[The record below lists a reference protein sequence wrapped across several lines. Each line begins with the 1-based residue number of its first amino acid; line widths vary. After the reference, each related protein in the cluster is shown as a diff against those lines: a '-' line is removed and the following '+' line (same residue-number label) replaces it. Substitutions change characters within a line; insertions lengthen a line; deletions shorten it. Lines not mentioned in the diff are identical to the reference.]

1 MTHEA
6 RALLFAVCL
15 AAGMLVLFEVGRRLG
30 RRRRARD
37 PEGARE
43 GFAPIDGA
51 IFGLLGLL
59 IAFTFSGAASRFDT
73 RRELIVEEANDI
85 GTAYLRLDLLP
96 AAAQPPLRDLFRRY
110 TDSRLETYRKLPD
123 LAAAEAELARSV
135 ALQNDIWAQAVT
147 ACRQAEPPVSM
158 LLLPAL
164 NTMIDITTTR
174 TMAAYTHPP
183 MVVWAMLALLALA
196 SALLA
201 GDGMA
206 AGKTRSWLYML
217 AFVVSIAITT
227 YVILDLEYPRIGLVR
242 VDPLEEVLADLHA
255 NLR

>member
-1 MTHEA
+1 MSYGA

-15 AAGMLVLFEVGRRLG
+15 AGGMLVVFEVGRRLG
-30 RRRRARD
+30 QRRLARD
-37 PEGARE
+37 PQGAGE

-85 GTAYLRLDLLP
+85 GTAYLRHDLLP

-123 LAAAEAELARSV
+123 LAAAEAELARSA
-135 ALQNDIWAQAVT
+135 ALQNDIWTQAVT
-147 ACRQAEPPVSM
+147 ACRQADPPVSM

-183 MVVWAMLALLALA
+183 MVVFAMLALLGLG

-206 AGKTRSWLYML
+206 AGKRRSWLYML
-217 AFVVSIAITT
+217 AFVVSIAITA
-227 YVILDLEYPRIGLVR
+227 YVILDLEYPRVGL
-242 VDPLEEVLADLHA
+242 
-255 NLR
+255 

>member
-1 MTHEA
+1 MSYGL
-6 RALLFAVCL
+6 RALLFSTFL

-30 RRRRARD
+30 RRRIARD
-37 PEGARE
+37 AEGARE

-59 IAFTFSGAASRFDT
+59 VAFTFSGAASRFDV
-73 RRELIVEEANDI
+73 RREQIVEEANDI

-96 AAAQPPLRDLFRRY
+96 AAEQAPLRDLFRRY
-110 TDSRLETYRKLPD
+110 TDSRLDTYRKLPD
-123 LAAAEAELARSV
+123 LAAAEAELARSA
-135 ALQNDIWAQAVT
+135 ALQNEIWTRAVA
-147 ACRQAEPPVSM
+147 ACRQADPPTSM

-164 NTMIDITTTR
+164 NTMIDITATR

-183 MVVWAMLALLALA
+183 MVVFAMLGLLALG

-217 AFVVSIAITT
+217 AFVVTIAITA
-227 YVILDLEYPRIGLVR
+227 YVILDLEYPRVGLIRLDAHDRALEAVR
-242 VDPLEEVLADLHA
+242 QSM
-255 NLR
+255 R